1 MNILK
6 LLVPAIIPVMLIM
19 QGCSSKMSLGE
30 QNARSFAQPGPG
42 NSAIYIFTVYLT
54 LWAVLQRLIL
64 FLTKRKL
71 LN

>member
-30 QNARSFAQPGPG
+30 QNARSLPNQVLV
-42 NSAIYIFTVYLT
+42 IVLYIFTVYLT